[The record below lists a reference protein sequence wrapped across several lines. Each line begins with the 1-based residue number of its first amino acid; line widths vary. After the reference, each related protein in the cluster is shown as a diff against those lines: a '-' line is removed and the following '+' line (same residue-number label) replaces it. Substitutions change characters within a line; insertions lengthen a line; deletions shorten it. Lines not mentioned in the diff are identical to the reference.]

1 MLLIGRLR
9 MSEGSE
15 RYYSILGQEILT
27 SVSAQL
33 EAGQ

>member
-1 MLLIGRLR
+1 MLLIGLR